1 MDADMLDSEA
11 SDPSSVALSS
21 SGVDVVVVMVVIVV
35 EVEADRDPLLVA
47 RSRSIA
53 AARSR
58 AALGA
63 AGKNCAKP
71 APDAGG
77 IAEATGG
84 GSHGWSERDSDMG

>member
-1 MDADMLDSEA
+1 MDVDMDA
-11 SDPSSVALSS
+11 SDPASVALSS
-21 SGVDVVVVMVVIVV
+21 SGIVVVVVLMVDVVDVLSS
-35 EVEADRDPLLVA
+35 RDAGDPRFAA

-77 IAEATGG
+77 IAVGEGQGRAGRR
-84 GSHGWSERDSDMG
+84 RDQMRM